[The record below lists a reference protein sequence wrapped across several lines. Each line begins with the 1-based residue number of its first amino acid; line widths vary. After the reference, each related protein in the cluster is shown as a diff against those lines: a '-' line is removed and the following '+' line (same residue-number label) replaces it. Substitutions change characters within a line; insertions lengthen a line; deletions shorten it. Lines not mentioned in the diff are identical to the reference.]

1 MKTTLVPRRR
11 LLLVVGGLLVPLA
24 AVGALVPGAESLALL
39 AAAGLGLLALAD
51 AVAGLLREPA
61 LRAEFPE
68 VVRLTK
74 DRSGTLPFFLRND
87 RPGAPARHLRLA
99 LAFPADI
106 ETANA
111 AAAAG
116 PTRADAAATTAA
128 SGDDGAELAA
138 FLPAGAPRVALAW
151 PALTP
156 RQRGRFRFDRL
167 YIEEGSPLGLWA
179 VRGALPIGSE
189 VRVYPDLVSE
199 RRQAA
204 AVFLHRGGI
213 GAHARRQVG
222 RGREFEKLRDYIAGD
237 AIEDVSWKA
246 TARRQRLVSKVFQV
260 ERTQEIYVV
269 IDHSRLSARPA
280 PRPPGS
286 DPPGAR
292 ISALERYVTSAL
304 LLALAAQRQGDNF
317 GLVTFADRVGGF
329 VRARGG
335 AGHFDTCREALHA
348 LQPALVSPDFEEL
361 CAFLRVRL
369 RRRALIVLLTALD
382 DPILAESFVKHAGL
396 LSRQHLV
403 LVNTLRPPGVRPLF
417 DEGGA
422 GVATARV
429 ETADD
434 VYRRLSGHLQWQKL
448 REVET
453 ALRPQGIRFSLL
465 DREGLT
471 AQLIT
476 QYLHVKQRQ
485 IL

>member
-1 MKTTLVPRRR
+1 MKTTLVPRNR
-11 LLLVVGGLLVPLA
+11 LLALVGALLVPLA
-24 AVGALVPGAESLALL
+24 AIGALVPGTELLMFAVALGLGALAAFDAAAAWLAES
-39 AAAGLGLLALAD
+39 
-51 AVAGLLREPA
+51 A

-74 DRSGTLPFFLRND
+74 DRPGLLPFFLRND
-87 RPGAPARHLRLA
+87 RAETPPRRLRLA
-99 LAFPADI
+99 LASPEEM
-106 ETANA
+106 ETRSRSEAGAETNA
-111 AAAAG
+111 
-116 PTRADAAATTAA
+116 
-128 SGDDGAELAA
+128 DDGAELDAH
-138 FLPAGAPRVALAW
+138 LPTGAPRVALEWKAI
-151 PALTP
+151 TP
-156 RQRGRFRFDRL
+156 RRRGRFLFHHL
-167 YIEEGSPLGLWA
+167 YYEEGSPLGLWA
-179 VRGALPIGSE
+179 VRRALPIACE

-204 AVFLHRGGI
+204 AVFLQRGSS

-222 RGREFEKLRDYIAGD
+222 RGREFEKLRDYIPGD

-280 PRPPGS
+280 PRPPGI
-286 DPPGAR
+286 DPPGAQ

-317 GLVTFADRVGGF
+317 GLVTFADRVGSF

-335 AGHFDTCREALHA
+335 AGHFDTCRDSLYALE
-348 LQPALVSPDFEEL
+348 PTLVSPDFEEL

-369 RRRALIVLLTALD
+369 RRRALLVFLTALD
-382 DPILAESFVKHAGL
+382 DPILTESFLRHISL

-422 GVATARV
+422 GVATATV

-434 VYRRLSGHLQWQKL
+434 VYRRLSGHLEWQKL
-448 REVET
+448 RETET
-453 ALRPQGIRFSLL
+453 ALRHRGVRFSLL
-465 DREGLT
+465 DREQLT
-471 AQLIT
+471 AQLIS
-476 QYLHVKQRQ
+476 QYLSVKQRQ